1 MLSLES
7 KKGGSAQDD
16 KEVALA
22 EAHPLKPRISDKKVI
37 VAFYEGVKK
46 SDKKS
51 EIC

>member
-22 EAHPLKPRISDKKVI
+22 EAHPTKLRL
-37 VAFYEGVKK
+37 G
-46 SDKKS
+46 
-51 EIC
+51 